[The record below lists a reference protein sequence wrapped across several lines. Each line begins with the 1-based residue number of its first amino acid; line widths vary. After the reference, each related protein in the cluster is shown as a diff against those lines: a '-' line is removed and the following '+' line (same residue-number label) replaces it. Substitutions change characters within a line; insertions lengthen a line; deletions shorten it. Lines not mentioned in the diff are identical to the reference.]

1 MGRAITIIGDQL
13 FFERKKT
20 RIRFAA
26 SIFFRTFRRPDFRTS
41 QQNTTFE
48 IMLTLTTHTLEKMEL
63 LLKTAGYKVRY
74 EKGNFKTGA
83 CLLQNSKIIVIN
95 RFSNLESKVLSIAE
109 LLREL
114 EVDHNLLDDKQ
125 TAFLQQ
131 LKQTKLQL

>member
-1 MGRAITIIGDQL
+1 
-13 FFERKKT
+13 
-20 RIRFAA
+20 
-26 SIFFRTFRRPDFRTS
+26 
-41 QQNTTFE
+41 
-48 IMLTLTTHTLEKMEL
+48 MLTLTTHTLEKMEL